1 MLISTYL
8 WHSNAM
14 EAVQSII
21 TSLFSVNSIWSVVF
35 RGLIWLVVSVII
47 IISVDNPN
55 AQESLKNMKANLG
68 FFFMFLI
75 LGTVLIYMLFG
86 MSPKT

>member
-1 MLISTYL
+1 MQNI
-8 WHSNAM
+8 
-14 EAVQSII
+14 V
-21 TSLFSVNSIWSVVF
+21 TSLFAVNSIWSVIF

-75 LGTVLIYMLFG
+75 LGTVLVYMLFG
-86 MSPKT
+86 MAPQT

>member
-1 MLISTYL
+1 MPAVPDLI
-8 WHSNAM
+8 HA
-14 EAVQSII
+14 
-21 TSLFSVNSIWSVVF
+21 LFSVNSIWSVIF

-55 AQESLKNMKANLG
+55 AQASLKNMKANLG

-75 LGTVLIYMLFG
+75 LGTVLVYLLFG
-86 MSPKT
+86 LAPQA

>member
-1 MLISTYL
+1 
-8 WHSNAM
+8 M
-14 EAVQSII
+14 EVMQNIV
-21 TSLFSVNSIWSVVF
+21 TSLFAVNSIWSVIF

-75 LGTVLIYMLFG
+75 LGTVLVYMLFG
-86 MSPKT
+86 MAPQT